1 MIIKYSDQEQLKV
14 EYSFLIINVK
24 SINEKFGTLADFV
37 TKYRLF
43 GETNGKLFGKIELI
57 NPAPYLIEIIN
68 EKLIPLGFE
77 DKKDFVLT
85 YERRLDGYG
94 GDITL
99 LNKEIPD
106 CKNVDWLGSVIT
118 RQGNFV
124 WLKAKYEKTPLIEF
138 MERKGLNPKPG
149 DNNTI
154 SWVAKC
160 PTLISQ
166 HNLTVTTYPHAW
178 HCMHCDRKGGL
189 KELEQWFNELDQKKL
204 SGFMKEINSGGIRLK
219 ETLQWWLKRY

>member
-14 EYSFLIINVK
+14 EYSYLIINVK
-24 SINEKFGTLADFV
+24 SINEKFGTLDDFV

-85 YERRLDGYG
+85 YERRLEGYD

-124 WLKAKYEKTPLIEF
+124 WLKARYEKTPLIEF

-149 DNNTI
+149 
-154 SWVAKC
+154 
-160 PTLISQ
+160 
-166 HNLTVTTYPHAW
+166 
-178 HCMHCDRKGGL
+178 G
-189 KELEQWFNELDQKKL
+189 
-204 SGFMKEINSGGIRLK
+204 
-219 ETLQWWLKRY
+219 